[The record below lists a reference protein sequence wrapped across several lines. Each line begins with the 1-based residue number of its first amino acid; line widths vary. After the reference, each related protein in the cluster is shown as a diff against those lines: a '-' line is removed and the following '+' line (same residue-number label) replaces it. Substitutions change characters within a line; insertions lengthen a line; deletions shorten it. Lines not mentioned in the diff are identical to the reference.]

1 MSAWFKDEVFPLLLE
16 DAVQIA
22 MGFLERSGE
31 MDDRIE
37 TAQFLVH
44 KIRFMMAHGQHNK
57 LILANRAISAFQ
69 NYRRARTIEL
79 SLV

>member
-16 DAVQIA
+16 DSVQIA

-31 MDDRIE
+31 IDDRIE
-37 TAQFLVH
+37 TAQFLVD
-44 KIRFMMAHGQHNK
+44 KIRFMIAQGQRNK
-57 LILANRAISAFQ
+57 LILANRAIAAFQ
-69 NYRRARTIEL
+69 NYRRTRTIEL

>member
-31 MDDRIE
+31 IDDRIE
-37 TAQFLVH
+37 TAQFLVD
-44 KIRFMMAHGQHNK
+44 KIRFMIAHGQRNK
-57 LILANRAISAFQ
+57 LILANRAIAAFQ
-69 NYRRARTIEL
+69 NYRRTRTIEL